1 MKHFLFNIKFLLPL
15 WLTCLFSLGSMDVL
29 AYGGNGVATN
39 PYTIGTVADWNLF
52 AKNFAKGSVSKTA
65 YVKLTADLDFTG
77 TPMTPIGGY
86 QLTAGALASSTSY
99 VFGGNFD
106 GRGFKISNISE
117 IAYGT
122 TALGSDGCIGLF
134 GILSSSA
141 VIQNIVLDN
150 EQVPVSSTKLAKT
163 TNMGG
168 ICGR

>member
-1 MKHFLFNIKFLLPL
+1 
-15 WLTCLFSLGSMDVL
+15 
-29 AYGGNGVATN
+29 
-39 PYTIGTVADWNLF
+39 
-52 AKNFAKGSVSKTA
+52 
-65 YVKLTADLDFTG
+65 
-77 TPMTPIGGY
+77 MTPIGGY

-168 ICGR
+168 ICGRSNGATIRNCVVKNSFIYGYGNGNWVWVPFVDINLVD